1 MTAVMVLGAEVLP
14 HDGFNVLNLINV
26 CRITRLVVV
35 VPDGRTRQR
44 VVINETLAHFF
55 FFDIA
60 LWVLLAGIFLP
71 TFEKLIDG
79 GTG

>member
-1 MTAVMVLGAEVLP
+1 MPQRSIAAHLRAINLP
-14 HDGFNVLNLINV
+14 
-26 CRITRLVVV
+26 
-35 VPDGRTRQR
+35 
-44 VVINETLAHFF
+44 HFF
-55 FFDIA
+55 FFDVA